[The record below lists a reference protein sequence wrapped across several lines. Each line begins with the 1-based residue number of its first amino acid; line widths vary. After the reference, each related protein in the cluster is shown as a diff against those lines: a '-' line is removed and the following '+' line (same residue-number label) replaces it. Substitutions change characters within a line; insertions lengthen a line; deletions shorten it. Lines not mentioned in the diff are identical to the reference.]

1 MTVRDVFLCHAS
13 EDKAKVLRPLV
24 SALKAAGITFW
35 YDEAEIRW
43 GDSIVAKVNE
53 GLQISRY
60 VLVVLS
66 QAFVEKH
73 WPQRELNAV
82 LSIEASTGEV
92 RVLPLLVGSPEQQ
105 KAILA
110 TFPILN
116 DKAFKRWESDP
127 LPIIEALQR
136 RLGES
141 VSTHVD
147 DSRLRKVG
155 YSSIPMPAVR
165 RDFTQRGKDLFLRT
179 AFEEV
184 TAYFQVA
191 AEELEARYPEIEVE
205 IEEINRQKLTCS
217 IYRHGEIVN
226 RCKIWIGG
234 PLARDGISY
243 MEGRHL
249 DIDRDNSC
257 NDWLTVEE
265 VGAELGLR
273 TSQMGFT
280 FSRAKDFDGILTTE
294 KAAEYLWLRMTDQL
308 RYA

>member
-43 GDSIVAKVNE
+43 GDSIVEKVNE
-53 GLQISRY
+53 GLRISRY

-66 QAFVEKH
+66 PAFVEKH

-82 LSIEASTGEV
+82 LNIEASTSEV
-92 RVLPLLVGSPEQQ
+92 RVLPLLVGSPEQL
-105 KAILA
+105 KGLLVNY
-110 TFPILN
+110 PILN

-141 VSTHVD
+141 ESAYVD
-147 DSRLRKVG
+147 DSRVRKGG
-155 YSSIPMPAVR
+155 YCSIPMPAVR
-165 RDFTQRGKDLFLRT
+165 RDFTQRDKDQFLRI

-184 TAYFQVA
+184 KAYFHVA
-191 AEELEARYPEIEVE
+191 AGELEARYPEIEME
-205 IEEINRQKLTCS
+205 IEEIHRQKFTCS

-226 RCKIWIGG
+226 RCKIWIGS
-234 PLARDGISY
+234 PLARGGISY

-265 VGAELGLR
+265 AGAELGLR

-280 FSRAKDFDGILTTE
+280 FSRAKDFDGILTTG
-294 KAAEYLWLRMTDQL
+294 KAAEYLWIRVTDQL
-308 RYA
+308 KYA